1 MKRIL
6 ISLILLVFV
15 TVQLQAQSE
24 HLRIIARQYADSVV
38 LRWAPLNAVEW
49 AQMNRYGYRLERFEF
64 NENTTKN
71 SKPKQLGPDSIRP
84 YSLDKWKAAFPA
96 NHPWAPIAVQALYG
110 KQFNTTMA
118 GASSIKAQSQEA
130 MLRYSFSLLM
140 ADLDAPTSQG
150 LALRWSDTK
159 LPASGSVQYRLISL
173 HPTIKDTVEVGIR
186 IGDPIEAVPSSPLI
200 EAESGD
206 KSVSLRWDVMPDNP
220 VFTAFWLERSG
231 DYGKSWARISERP
244 IMKTD
249 QSGTVKDERFVYYTD
264 TLITENY
271 KPYWYRLQGITPF
284 AELSAYSPIQISMG
298 KDRNAPPAP
307 VMKEPKDVKGKIQ
320 IAWEYPETPADF
332 KEFRIG
338 KSNVINGPF
347 EPVANAVLSSKVR
360 TWTDDGTDAL
370 GENYYVVYA
379 FDTTGN
385 MSVSLP
391 AYGFLRDSIAP
402 VKPFKPMGSIDT
414 SGVVRLHWKLG
425 ADADIMGY
433 RVYFANAIDHEFSN
447 KTPLPVRDTAFI
459 DTITLNTLTKKIYYK
474 IVAVDRNYNHSVY
487 SEVLTLVKPDIIKPV
502 EPIFA
507 NYVVKEQEVQ
517 LQFIPSSS
525 TDVKE
530 HRLMR
535 REAGTSEWSVIS
547 KWQQPEVKKEYFD
560 KSVKGAQYYEYT
572 LVAIDSSG
580 NFSDLAPTVDVRVIA
595 KQTREQIGQPVAT
608 YMKDKKVIE
617 LKWAKPAGSVDY
629 YTVFRGKDGKRPI
642 ALTTAEGNAIRFE
655 DNSFTGK
662 GTYVYMI
669 KAVYKDKGESPF
681 TVFKE
686 VVVE

>member
-6 ISLILLVFV
+6 IFVLLLVAA
-15 TVQLQAQSE
+15 TSQLCAQSE
-24 HLRIIARQYADSVV
+24 HLRIIARQHADSVV
-38 LRWAPLNAVEW
+38 LRWAPLNAAEW

-84 YSLDKWKAAFPA
+84 YSLDKWKATFPA
-96 NHPWAPIAVQALYG
+96 NHPWAPVALQALYG
-110 KQFNTTMA
+110 KQFNTSMA
-118 GASSIKAQSQEA
+118 GASSIKEQAQEA

-140 ADLDAPTSQG
+140 ADLDAPTAQG

-186 IGDPIEAVPSSPLI
+186 IGDPIEAVPSSPLL

-206 KSVSLRWDVMPDNP
+206 KSVTLRWDVMPENP

-231 DYGKSWARISERP
+231 DYGKSWARISDRP

-249 QSGTVKDERFVYYTD
+249 QPGTLKDERFVYYTD

-284 AELSAYSPIQISMG
+284 AEMSAYSPIQISMG

-320 IAWEYPETPADF
+320 VVWEYPETPADF

-347 EPVANAVLSSKVR
+347 QPVENAVLSSKTR
-360 TWTDDGTDAL
+360 TWIDDGTDAM

-379 FDTTGN
+379 IDTTGN
-385 MSVSLP
+385 ISVSLP

-402 VKPFKPMGSIDT
+402 GKPFMPAGSIDT

-425 ADADIMGY
+425 PEIDIMGY
-433 RVYFANAIDHEFSN
+433 RVYFANSPDHEFSN
-447 KTPLPVRDTAFI
+447 KTPLPVRDTAFV

-487 SEVLTLVKPDIIKPV
+487 SDILVLTRPDTIRPV

-507 NYVVKEQEVQ
+507 DFRVKEQEVQ

-525 TDVKE
+525 SDVKE

-535 REAGTSEWSVIS
+535 RESGAKQWDVIS
-547 KWQQPEVKKEYFD
+547 KWQKPEVKKEYSD
-560 KSVKGAQYYEYT
+560 KSVKGALYYEYT
-572 LVAIDSSG
+572 LVAIDSAG
-580 NFSDLAPTVDVRVIA
+580 NVSDYAPTVDVRVIP
-595 KQTREQIGQPVAT
+595 KQTKEQIIQPVAS
-608 YMKDKKVIE
+608 YLKDKRVIE
-617 LKWAKPAGSVDY
+617 LNWSKPAGEVDY
-629 YTVFRGKDGKRPI
+629 YTILRGKDGKRPVS
-642 ALTTAEGNAIRFE
+642 LTTTDGTAVRFE
-655 DNSFTGK
+655 DNSYTGK
-662 GTYVYMI
+662 GKYVYMI
-669 KAVYKDKGESPF
+669 QAVYKDKGQSPF
-681 TVFKE
+681 TVFNE